1 MMFRRLVLTAFV
13 AASSAVAFAQSVAPA
28 PAAASANETVNA
40 GSTADNLNLRFSNG
54 IVAVAEEKI
63 ITVADVMREII
74 PLQQQIR
81 NEARS
86 QKEYDERM
94 EQLEDSVIQDLIDRV
109 LIIKEFHKDEKR
121 KIPES
126 YVDNAISDRIA
137 EQFDNDRAKFL
148 SYLRS
153 QGKTLREYRRDV
165 EEDIIYSYMR
175 GQQRKN
181 ETIVSPVR
189 IETFYNENKEKFY
202 QEDQVH
208 LRLIQLTRNEGA
220 NDDQLRQQANLV
232 LARLKAGEKFE
243 DLAKEYSRDARRSKG
258 GDWGWLKRSDFRQ
271 EFSDKAFT
279 LKKGEAS
286 APIIL
291 PEGAFI
297 LFAEDRKFAGVQP
310 IDDVRD
316 QIERMLITQMSRNNQ
331 ERWLE
336 RLRRNGYVK
345 HY

>member
-1 MMFRRLVLTAFV
+1 MTLRRLASFV
-13 AASSAVAFAQSVAPA
+13 FAAATSAAVYAQTPHST
-28 PAAASANETVNA
+28 PAAGAE
-40 GSTADNLNLRFSNG
+40 GQITAPNTMESLNLRFANG

-86 QKEYDERM
+86 QKEYDEKM
-94 EQLEDSVIQDLIDRV
+94 EQLEDSVIQELIDRV

-121 KIPES
+121 QIPVS

-148 SYLRS
+148 AYLRA
-153 QGKTLREYRRDV
+153 QGKTVREYRRDV
-165 EEDIIYSYMR
+165 EEEIIYGYMR
-175 GQQRKN
+175 GQQRKS
-181 ETIVSPVR
+181 ETIISPVR
-189 IETFYNENKEKFY
+189 IETYYNENKDKFY

-208 LRLIQLTRNEGA
+208 LRLIQLTRNEGET
-220 NDDQLRQQANLV
+220 DEKLRQQANLV
-232 LARLKAGEKFE
+232 LARFNGGEKFE

-271 EFSDKAFT
+271 EFSERAFN

-286 APIIL
+286 EPVLL
-291 PEGAFI
+291 PEGCFI
-297 LFAEDRKFAGVQP
+297 LFAEDRKFAGIQP

-316 QIERMLITQMSRNNQ
+316 QIERILVTQLSHTSQ